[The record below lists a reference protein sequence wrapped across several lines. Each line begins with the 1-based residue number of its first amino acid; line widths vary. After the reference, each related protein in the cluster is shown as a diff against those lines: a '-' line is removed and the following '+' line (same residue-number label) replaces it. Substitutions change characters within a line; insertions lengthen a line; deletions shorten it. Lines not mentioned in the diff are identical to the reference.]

1 MATSGTPHT
10 ADGTPSPADGT
21 PSQGSRGLRGWLLGS
36 RSPRGEFDVDY
47 TRAWTGLWVVVFGDV
62 GIALAAIFG
71 VIHVASK
78 GGNGSL
84 IVSILTSA
92 FTAIGTMT
100 TAYFGIRA
108 SSNTAEKSIKKLPGT
123 GTGTGTGSGTGTG
136 TG

>member
-1 MATSGTPHT
+1 MDH
-10 ADGTPSPADGT
+10 
-21 PSQGSRGLRGWLLGS
+21 
-36 RSPRGEFDVDY
+36 